1 MDLSAALAEV
11 AGGRADDPLR
21 PVTFIAPSRLAA
33 LAMRRDLARMAPH
46 AAVRFETL
54 PRIAELAGAGE
65 LALAGRVPLPR
76 PVADHAALMVAREAG
91 GPFTRVADLP
101 GFARVLRRH
110 FQRLRAGGIRT
121 GAETSLPDGGSASR
135 ELTQAYGRFR
145 ALTASFYDDEGL
157 AEGAAEALGRGAAG
171 VRDDLGDVY
180 VVPGV
185 LHTAGATA
193 LLRALAAAGGRVVS
207 IEDNAPTVAPEFV
220 LMPDPATEAEAVARR
235 VISALEEGA
244 KLHEVAVFHGAGD
257 GYPAMLASAFKRAGL
272 PSVRS
277 PGRPVAESAAGR
289 AVLALLGLPAAGYSR
304 AAVMDF
310 LRLAHVRS
318 VLPAG
323 DGDVRVRQVTWD
335 RLSREA
341 GVTRGSARWSE
352 ALTLAASD
360 ARARAGTPEAGARA
374 ALLEQDAAAA
384 DELRAVVERM
394 AAGLGALREEQV
406 AGRMVAQVRA
416 LIDDYVD
423 PAADGLAE
431 VSDVIDQL
439 AGVSAIGGRF
449 DLTAL
454 TAAIEGGLRSATVQ
468 EGRLGE
474 GVLIAGYRAAAGLR
488 YRHVIACGAYEG
500 AFPPA
505 PGVEAMVDE
514 GWWAAIR
521 GVAPYI
527 EDADTRRARERQA
540 ALRCLA
546 VATGR
551 LTVTAPLAGPGGK
564 GERYPASVVTEAAS
578 SLTGGVI
585 TPAAIRRGG
594 ATVVRARSPF
604 AASLTGPVLD
614 VGEYQLRDAVALRKA
629 EAADLPAG
637 HGLAPVIRVL
647 RMRRAPYLSEWTGRV
662 GPDVA
667 PAGELQQFSPTAV
680 ETYAICG
687 WRYFLRSVLGLR
699 ALDEPEERLTIE
711 ARTRGTLVHTVLQRF
726 FTEQAVRGRPD
737 GTEPWDDDDEWVA
750 LEILDEEAA
759 REAARGQAGL
769 PLFQAGELASLR
781 ADIRG
786 FLAADSRYRAE
797 TGARPAAFEW
807 TFNDVEVGGRRFRGS
822 ADRVNR
828 ALTGNRAWIIDYKTG
843 AIWADKV
850 QEDDPFAKG
859 TRLQLGLYAAA
870 LAGGQDINVTGR
882 YWFVTQ
888 RAGFGVIEYQHS
900 PGNAARLDATV
911 RAIDRGIR
919 SGTFPAIPGDA
930 AHPGGF
936 ENCRFCDF
944 DRTCSRN
951 RGPEA
956 AMRATDAAVAPWA
969 EVGRVALG
977 ESGD

>member
-11 AGGRADDPLR
+11 ANSRAHDPLR
-21 PVTFIAPSRLAA
+21 PVTFITPSRLAA
-33 LAMRRDLARMAPH
+33 LAMRRDLARLAPH

-65 LALAGRVPLPR
+65 LALSGRVPLPR
-76 PVADHAALMVAREAG
+76 PVADHAALMVAREADA
-91 GPFTRVADLP
+91 PFGQVAGLP
-101 GFARVLRRH
+101 GFARVLRRQ
-110 FQRLRAGGIRT
+110 FRRLRAGGITT
-121 GAETSLPDGGSASR
+121 GTEASLPDGGGAAR
-135 ELTQAYGRFR
+135 ELMRAYGRFR
-145 ALTASFYDDEGL
+145 ALTALFYDDEDL
-157 AEGAAEALGRGAAG
+157 ADGAAAAVGRGAAG
-171 VRDDLGDVY
+171 ERDDLGDIY

-185 LHTAGATA
+185 IRTAGSSR
-193 LLRALAAAGGRVVS
+193 LLGALAAAGGRVVL
-207 IEDNAPTVAPEFV
+207 IDETAPGTAPEFV

-244 KLHEVAVFHGAGD
+244 QLHEVAVFHGAGD
-257 GYPAMLASAFKRAGL
+257 AYPAMLASAFKRAQVPFVL
-272 PSVRS
+272 S

-323 DGDVRVRQVTWD
+323 GGDVRVRQVTWD

-341 GVTRGSARWSE
+341 GVTRGAARWSE
-352 ALTLAASD
+352 ALRLAASD
-360 ARARAGTPEAGARA
+360 ARARAGMPEAGAYAGR
-374 ALLEQDAAAA
+374 LEQDAGAA
-384 DELRAVVERM
+384 DELRAVVEGL
-394 AAGLGALREEQV
+394 AAGLDALREEQV

-431 VSDVIDQL
+431 VFEVIDQL
-439 AGVSAIGGRF
+439 AGVGAIGGRF
-449 DLTAL
+449 DLTSV
-454 TAAIEGGLRSATVQ
+454 TAAIEAGLRSATVQ
-468 EGRLGE
+468 EGRLGD

-514 GWWAAIR
+514 GWWTAMR
-521 GVAPYI
+521 GAWPSI
-527 EDADTRRARERQA
+527 EDSDARRASERQA
-540 ALRCLA
+540 AIRCFA
-546 VATGR
+546 AATGR

-564 GERYPASVVTEAAS
+564 GERYPAAVAAEVAS

-594 ATVVRARSPF
+594 AKIVRARSPF

-614 VGEYQLRDAVALRKA
+614 AGEHQLRDAVALRKSGV
-629 EAADLPAG
+629 ADLPAG
-637 HGLAPVIRVL
+637 HVLAPVVRVL
-647 RMRRAPYLSEWTGRV
+647 RMRRVPHLSEWTGLV

-667 PAGELQQFSPTAV
+667 PKGELQQFSPTAV

-687 WRYFLRSVLGLR
+687 WRYFLRSVLGIR
-699 ALDEPEERLTIE
+699 AIDEPEERLTIE

-726 FTEQAVRGRPD
+726 FAEQLQRGRPA
-737 GTEPWDDDDEWVA
+737 GTEPWDDDDQRLA
-750 LEILDEEAA
+750 LNMLEEEAA
-759 REAARGQAGL
+759 GVAARGQAGL

-781 ADIRG
+781 ADLRG
-786 FLAADSRYRAE
+786 FLATDSRYREE
-797 TGARPAAFEW
+797 TGARPDAFEW
-807 TFNDVEVGGRRFRGS
+807 AFGDVEVGGRRFRG
-822 ADRVNR
+822 AVDRIDR
-828 ALTGNRAWIIDYKTG
+828 ALDGDRAWIIDYKTG
-843 AIWADKV
+843 AMWPDKP
-850 QEDDPFAKG
+850 EGDDPFAKG
-859 TRLQLGLYAAA
+859 TRLQLGLYATA
-870 LAGGQDINVTGR
+870 LAQGQDVNVTGR

-900 PGNAARLDATV
+900 PGNAARLEATV

-919 SGTFPAIPGDA
+919 SGTFPAIPGSA
-930 AHPGGF
+930 AHPRGF

-956 AMRATDAAVAPWA
+956 AMRASDPAIAPWS
-969 EVGRVALG
+969 EVGRVAVG